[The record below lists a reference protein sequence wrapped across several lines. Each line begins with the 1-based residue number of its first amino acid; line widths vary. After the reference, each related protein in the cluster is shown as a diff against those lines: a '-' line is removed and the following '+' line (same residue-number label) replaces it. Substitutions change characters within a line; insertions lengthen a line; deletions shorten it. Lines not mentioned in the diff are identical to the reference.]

1 MVKPLSNKQANE
13 AHLAKIA
20 RDFRTDTITMPT
32 DEMFELMRDA
42 SRGDDVYGE
51 DQATNDLQDKIAKMA
66 GKEAGLFCVSGT
78 MTNQLAIRT
87 HLTQPP
93 HSIILD
99 ARSHVHLYE
108 AGGVAMH
115 SQASSHAVPP
125 RNGHHLTL
133 EEILDNAVFGEDI
146 HSAPTKLVS
155 LENTLSGMVFPQ
167 EEIVRISDCMR
178 SNGIIMHCDGARMW
192 EAAVKTGLSLEELC
206 RPFDTVSL
214 CLSKGLGAPVGSVLV
229 GPRKFIEKV
238 KWFRKAFGGGI
249 RQCGSLAVAADYC
262 VDNHFLKLK
271 GTHELASYLAKS
283 LADLG
288 AQLLLPV
295 ETNMLWLDPSS
306 LGFSIADLA
315 ARAKTRGIT
324 LGSNRIVVHH
334 QITREACED
343 LVALVAELKD
353 EFKDRPKKEID
364 QEQNRLYAEGVYSRP
379 IEPPIAR
386 LGTSYGKL
394 NHVVRPPSQ
403 ILRYARRWP
412 RQVYSAFVAR

>member
-1 MVKPLSNKQANE
+1 MVKPIQGTQYALDAQFK
-13 AHLAKIA
+13 KIS

-32 DEMFELMRDA
+32 DEMFDLMRHA

-125 RNGHHLTL
+125 KNGHHLTL
-133 EEILDNAVFGEDI
+133 EEVLDNCVFGEDI

-167 EEIVRISDCMR
+167 EEIIRISDCMR
-178 SNGIIMHCDGARMW
+178 ANGIIMHCDGARMW
-192 EAAVKTGLSLEELC
+192 EVAAKTGMSLEELC

-249 RQCGSLAVAADYC
+249 RQCGSLSVSANYC
-262 VDNHFLKLK
+262 VDNHFPKLK
-271 GTHELASYLAKS
+271 ATHELTSYLAKA
-283 LADLG
+283 LAELG

-306 LGFSIADLA
+306 LGFPITTLA
-315 ARAKTRGIT
+315 ERAKTRGLT
-324 LGSNRIVVHH
+324 LGSNRVVVHH
-334 QITREACED
+334 QITREAVDD
-343 LVALVAELKD
+343 LIQLVSDMKD
-353 EFKDRPKKEID
+353 EFKDRDEPKREID
-364 QEQNRLYAEGVYSRP
+364 QEQNLLYAQGVYQRP

-386 LGTSYGKL
+386 LGTSYGK
-394 NHVVRPPSQ
+394 NQ
-403 ILRYARRWP
+403 
-412 RQVYSAFVAR
+412 

>member
-1 MVKPLSNKQANE
+1 MPSAVYASTAPEATIADSTIPKGDLKGQQANVLKLE
-13 AHLAKIA
+13 QIS

-32 DEMFELMRDA
+32 DEMYDIMKHA

-51 DQATNDLQDKIAKMA
+51 DQATNDLQDRIAKLA

-87 HLTQPP
+87 HLVQPP

-133 EEILDNAVFGEDI
+133 EEVLDNAVFGEDI

-167 EEIVRISDCMR
+167 DEVVRISDRMR
-178 SNGIIMHCDGARMW
+178 AEGIIMHCDGARMW
-192 EAAVKTGLSLEELC
+192 EVVAKTGMSLEELC

-214 CLSKGLGAPVGSVLV
+214 CMSKGLGAPIGSVLV

-249 RQCGSLAVAADYC
+249 RQCGSLAVAAGWC
-262 VDNHFLKLK
+262 LDNHLPKLSA
-271 GTHELASYLAKS
+271 THDLARYLAVNF
-283 LADLG
+283 AEMG
-288 AQLLLPV
+288 AELLLPV
-295 ETNMLWLDPSS
+295 ETNMLWLDPQSI
-306 LGFSIADLA
+306 GFSISELA
-315 ARAKTRGIT
+315 QRAKSRGIT
-324 LGSNRIVVHH
+324 LGSNRMVVHH
-334 QITREACED
+334 QVTRQACDD
-343 LVALVAELKD
+343 LLALARELKE
-353 EFKDRPKKEID
+353 EFKEAEKKPID
-364 QEQNRLYAEGVYSRP
+364 FEKNMQYAQGTYTEA
-379 IEPPIAR
+379 IQPPIAR
-386 LGTSYGKL
+386 LGTAYGK
-394 NHVVRPPSQ
+394 SQ
-403 ILRYARRWP
+403 
-412 RQVYSAFVAR
+412 

>member
-1 MVKPLSNKQANE
+1 MTKVDRAAQNA
-13 AHLAKIA
+13 AHAAKIM

-32 DEMFELMRDA
+32 EEMFDLMRAA

-133 EEILDNAVFGEDI
+133 EEVLDNAVFGEDI
-146 HSAPTKLVS
+146 HSAPTKLVA

-167 EEIVRISDCMR
+167 DEIIRISDCMR
-178 SNGIIMHCDGARMW
+178 ANGIIMHCDGARMW
-192 EAAVKTGLSLEELC
+192 EVQAKTGMSLEELC

-262 VDNHFLKLK
+262 VDNHFPKLK
-271 GTHELASYLAKS
+271 ATHDLCSYLAKG
-283 LADLG
+283 LAALG

-306 LGFSIADLA
+306 IGFTIAELA
-315 ARAKTRGIT
+315 QRAKTRGIT

-334 QITREACED
+334 QITREAVDD
-343 LVALVAELKD
+343 LLALVAEMKD
-353 EFKDRPKKEID
+353 ECKDKPKREID
-364 QEQNRLYAEGVYSRP
+364 QEQNEMYAQGVYRTA
-379 IEPPIAR
+379 IQPPIAR
-386 LGTSYGKL
+386 LGTSYGKVSVTL
-394 NHVVRPPSQ
+394 LFPP
-403 ILRYARRWP
+403 AHDP
-412 RQVYSAFVAR
+412 P

>member
-1 MVKPLSNKQANE
+1 MVQVTASTAPEATLPDATMTNGDLKGQQANRLKLE
-13 AHLAKIA
+13 QIS

-32 DEMFELMRDA
+32 DEMYDLMKHA

-51 DQATNDLQDKIAKMA
+51 DQATNDLQDRIAKLA

-108 AGGVAMH
+108 AGGVAFH
-115 SQASSHAVPP
+115 SQATSHAVPP

-133 EEILDNAVFGEDI
+133 EEVLDNAVFGEDI
-146 HSAPTKLVS
+146 HSAPTKLVA

-167 EEIVRISDCMR
+167 EEIIRISDCMR
-178 SNGIIMHCDGARMW
+178 ANGIIMHCDGARMW
-192 EAAVKTGLSLEELC
+192 EVVAKTGMSLEELC

-214 CLSKGLGAPVGSVLV
+214 CMSKGLGAPIGSVLV

-262 VDNHFLKLK
+262 LDNHLPKLA
-271 GTHELASYLAKS
+271 GTHELARHLATS

-306 LGFSIADLA
+306 LGFPISTLA
-315 ARAKTRGIT
+315 ARAKPRGIT

-334 QITREACED
+334 QITREACDD
-343 LVALVAELKD
+343 LIALVRELKD
-353 EFKDRPKKEID
+353 EFKDAENKRVID
-364 QEQNRLYAEGVYSRP
+364 QAQNLRFAQGTYEGQ
-379 IEPPIAR
+379 IQPPIAR
-386 LGTSYGKL
+386 LGTSYGK
-394 NHVVRPPSQ
+394 NQ
-403 ILRYARRWP
+403 
-412 RQVYSAFVAR
+412 

>member
-1 MVKPLSNKQANE
+1 MTVAIKNSQAANA
-13 AHLAKIA
+13 AHLQKIS
-20 RDFRTDTITMPT
+20 RDFRTDTITVPT
-32 DEMFELMRDA
+32 DEMFDLMKYA

-108 AGGVAMH
+108 AGGVALH

-133 EEILDNAVFGEDI
+133 EEVLDNAVFGEDI

-167 EEIVRISDCMR
+167 EEIIRISDCMR

-192 EAAVKTGLSLEELC
+192 EVAAKTGMSLEELC

-214 CLSKGLGAPVGSVLV
+214 CLSKGLGAPVGSILV

-249 RQCGSLAVAADYC
+249 RQCGSLSVAANFC
-262 VDNHFLKLK
+262 VDNNLGKLK
-271 GTHELASYLAKS
+271 GTHELASYLAQG

-306 LGFSIADLA
+306 LGFSIGDLA
-315 ARAKTRGIT
+315 QRAKTRGLT
-324 LGSNRIVVHH
+324 LGSNRIVVHL
-334 QITREACED
+334 QITREAIDD
-343 LVALVAELKD
+343 LLAVVAELKEERKGAEFEKRWID
-353 EFKDRPKKEID
+353 E
-364 QEQNRLYAEGVYSRP
+364 EQNQRFAKGAYEGA
-379 IEPPIAR
+379 IQPPIAR
-386 LGTSYGKL
+386 LGTSYGK
-394 NHVVRPPSQ
+394 NQ
-403 ILRYARRWP
+403 
-412 RQVYSAFVAR
+412 